1 MIKLIESFYDS
12 FDLLGNW
19 KLSSHDIPDKDWFYS
34 PDSRFYIH
42 YKEFENKSF

>member
-1 MIKLIESFYDS
+1 MIRLIESFYDS

-19 KLSSHDIPDKDWFYS
+19 NLSSHDIPDKDWFCN

-42 YKEFENKSF
+42 YKEFEK